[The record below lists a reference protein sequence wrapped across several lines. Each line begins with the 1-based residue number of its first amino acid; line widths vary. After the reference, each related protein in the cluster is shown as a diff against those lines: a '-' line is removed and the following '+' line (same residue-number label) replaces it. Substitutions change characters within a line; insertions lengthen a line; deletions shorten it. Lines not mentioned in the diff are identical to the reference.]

1 MERME
6 REVESPVIQHLLRK
20 CRFFTTV
27 INPNHSQC
35 NYFAFECNKSWS
47 VSQIVNGV
55 SRVDD
60 GVIVEY
66 DSRGRIARVD
76 VDKKELLEVEGVDL
90 SEMKR
95 NEILDLSVEGDR
107 WEGDVLDGI
116 PCGWGVSYDKNN
128 ERVYEGFRIDE
139 KSVCYGRTYYS
150 DISRV
155 EYEGEWCDGG
165 RWGRGVQYD
174 RNGVV
179 VFEGEWLNDDRL
191 EKRVEVTSANVLLH
205 NCVEELCVIDGCC
218 NDEGLKE
225 LDLHLFV
232 NLRELNVGNECFEN
246 VKKVN
251 ICGLRELE
259 RMIVGSKSFTK
270 EKDEWSNEKDGRF
283 YLKNCPKLKSL
294 KMGRY
299 SFHEYSVIEI
309 ENVDALEVI
318 EMGDLNEV
326 SYNFYWGSL
335 ELKSIL
341 IHSE

>member
-6 REVESPVIQHLLRK
+6 RGVKSPIIQHLLQK

-35 NYFAFECNKSWS
+35 NYFAFECDKSWS
-47 VSQIVNGV
+47 VSHILKGV

-66 DSRGRIARVD
+66 GSGRIVWVD
-76 VDKKELLEVEGVDL
+76 VNKKELLEVEGVDL

-116 PCGWGVSYDKNN
+116 PCGWGVVYDKNN

-139 KSVCYGRTYYS
+139 KNACYGRTYYS
-150 DISRV
+150 DISRL
-155 EYEGEWCDGG
+155 EYEGEWCDGM

-179 VFEGEWLNDDRL
+179 VYDGEWLNDAPL

-205 NCVEELCVIDGCC
+205 NHVEELCVIDGCC
-218 NDEGLKE
+218 NGSDLTE
-225 LDLHLFV
+225 LDLRGFV
-232 NLRELNVGNECFEN
+232 NLRELKVGNKCFEN
-246 VKKVN
+246 VNEVKL
-251 ICGLRELE
+251 IELSSLKSVE
-259 RMIVGSKSFTK
+259 IGMNSFTK
-270 EKDEWSNEKDGRF
+270 AKNSYGNNPNRHF
-283 YLKNCPKLKSL
+283 YLKNCPKLRSL
-294 KMGRY
+294 KMGHH
-299 SFHEYSVIEI
+299 SFSDYTVCEI